1 MRVCADRRARIAF
14 AGTTDVG
21 GDGNKR
27 FSFTSTSSKSA
38 GIDVELALSGDVYD
52 NTSPEEEEEDEY
64 EWILN
69 EDVSESNYLNRC
81 IFDRLSITDIGQTP
95 QKTPMFLSSSIWKA
109 EDYGDC
115 LKRFK
120 ERAGLETDSGMD
132 LFVLRNV
139 VMSPFQ
145 AGPDF
150 AKKLA
155 DTFKE
160 VLEECLKVPST
171 TPFAS
176 MEPLLIITLLSSH
189 PARRRK
195 EHHHT
200 ADPPVRGARHRPALP
215 RVPANFPQ
223 GEWAPTAH
231 SGSRGAGYGAV
242 VWIPGCEGG
251 APQCGV

>member
-1 MRVCADRRARIAF
+1 MRVFADRHARILF

-27 FSFTSTSSKSA
+27 FSFTSTSLKSA
-38 GIDVELALSGDVYD
+38 GIDVELALSGDVYEKM
-52 NTSPEEEEEDEY
+52 SPEEEEEDY
-64 EWILN
+64 EWVLN

-81 IFDRLSITDIGQTP
+81 IFDRLSIADIGQTP

-115 LKRFK
+115 LKGFK

-139 VMSPFQ
+139 VMNPFQ

-160 VLEECLKVPST
+160 VLQECLKV
-171 TPFAS
+171 
-176 MEPLLIITLLSSH
+176 
-189 PARRRK
+189 R
-195 EHHHT
+195 
-200 ADPPVRGARHRPALP
+200 
-215 RVPANFPQ
+215 
-223 GEWAPTAH
+223 
-231 SGSRGAGYGAV
+231 
-242 VWIPGCEGG
+242 
-251 APQCGV
+251 